1 MKRIKIPSIA
11 SIHLDVFSRRITP
24 AGYPVLLKTQW
35 LKEIFSFITETP
47 APYNPFIIVTA
58 SLPGYNQLK
67 TKVETFSSI
76 VQRKSTM
83 DILRVNMYPFLS
95 GYINIYSIVKQCL
108 NQSVTNNV
116 SITFLAK
123 TY

>member
-1 MKRIKIPSIA
+1 MKRIKTPSIA

-58 SLPGYNQLK
+58 SLPGYNYQVQNICTPK
-67 TKVETFSSI
+67 RSTFTKNFE
-76 VQRKSTM
+76 
-83 DILRVNMYPFLS
+83 
-95 GYINIYSIVKQCL
+95 
-108 NQSVTNNV
+108 
-116 SITFLAK
+116 
-123 TY
+123 